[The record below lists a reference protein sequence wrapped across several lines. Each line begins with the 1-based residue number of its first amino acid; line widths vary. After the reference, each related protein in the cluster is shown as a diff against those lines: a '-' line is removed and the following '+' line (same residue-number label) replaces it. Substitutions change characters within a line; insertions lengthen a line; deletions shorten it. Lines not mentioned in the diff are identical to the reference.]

1 MFGVSKLDLIVIISY
16 LLGITLFGL
25 YVSRRVKDTGGFFMG
40 NRGFGKALMIAQALT
55 TGTRA
60 DYAIGVAGASY
71 QIGMAGIWYQWMWI
85 FSTPFFWLLSPI
97 FRRMRYV
104 TTADFFEKR
113 FSRSLGFAYSLF
125 ALYMF
130 MLWQGT
136 IIKGAA
142 TTITAITGL
151 PEPWI
156 IWGVTILFVL
166 FGVAGGLV
174 ATVTTDFIQGI
185 FILILS
191 FVLIPFGL
199 KAVGG
204 FSGLHQTLAD
214 TPQMFSLIA
223 PKELTLFTI
232 AMLVISG
239 LVGIVAQPHHMS
251 VAGSGKTEMN
261 CRVGWTYGN
270 FIKRL
275 CTIGWALAGLF
286 AAALVVTGALPKAD
300 LDAKR
305 ELAFGAMVRLLL
317 PEGLVGLMIAAIIAT
332 VIASCASFMI
342 AGSALFTRNLYQ
354 RYIKKDGNDSHYLTV
369 GRIVSAVITI
379 GSLLIALYIPT
390 VISATIHFVEMMA
403 FVGVPMWVA
412 IIWRRTNS
420 HGAWAGIILGI
431 STFAVTGG
439 TLHWQKGPQLLIS
452 LCVSFAATI
461 LVSLFTPPVAEEQLR
476 QFYGLLHTPVGE
488 EENLTQLEN
497 PQASLPESKLEED
510 GHSLLI
516 VDLLRLRGR
525 LTYKRYRL
533 DLIGFGLAWIWV
545 ALLLLLGYWVSHIG
559 E

>member
-1 MFGVSKLDLIVIISY
+1 MFGISKLDLVVIVVY
-16 LLGITLFGL
+16 LVGITLFGL
-25 YVSRRVKDTGGFFMG
+25 YVSRKVRDTGGFFMG

-104 TTADFFEKR
+104 TTADFFEER
-113 FSRSLGFAYSLF
+113 FSKSLGFAYSLF

-142 TTITAITGL
+142 TTITAITDL
-151 PEPWI
+151 PENWI
-156 IWGVTILFVL
+156 IWGVTILFVI

-174 ATVTTDFIQGI
+174 ATVMTDFIQGI

-199 KAVGG
+199 EAVGG
-204 FSGLHQTLAD
+204 FSGLHRTLAD
-214 TPQMFSLIA
+214 APHMFSLIA

-232 AMLVISG
+232 AMLVFSG
-239 LVGIVAQPHHMS
+239 LVGIVAQPHHMA

-305 ELAFGAMVRLLL
+305 ELAFGAMVKLLL
-317 PEGLVGLMIAAIIAT
+317 PEGLIGLMIAAIIAT

-354 RYIKKDGNDSHYLTV
+354 RYLRPDAEDSHYLTV
-369 GRIVSAVITI
+369 GRLVSAVITV

-412 IIWRRTNS
+412 IIWRRANS

-431 STFAVTGG
+431 AAFVAGG
-439 TLHWQKGPQLLIS
+439 SLLHWQKGPQLLIS
-452 LCVSFAATI
+452 LTISFAATI
-461 LVSLFTPPVAEEQLR
+461 IVSLFTSPVPEERLR
-476 QFYGLLHTPVGE
+476 RFYGLLHTPVGE
-488 EENLTQLEN
+488 EENLKQLDDPKAPL
-497 PQASLPESKLEED
+497 PQSKLEEE

-516 VDLLRLRGR
+516 VDLLKLPGR
-525 LTYKRYRL
+525 LSYRRYRL
-533 DLIGFGLAWIWV
+533 DLIGFGLAWLWV
-545 ALLLLLGYWVSHIG
+545 ALLLLLGYWITLIG
-559 E
+559 A

>member
-1 MFGVSKLDLIVIISY
+1 MFGISKLDLVVIIVY
-16 LLGITLFGL
+16 LVGITLFGL
-25 YVSRRVKDTGGFFMG
+25 YVSRRVRDTGGFFMG

-104 TTADFFEKR
+104 TTADFFEER
-113 FSRSLGFAYSLF
+113 FSKSLGFAYSLF

-142 TTITAITGL
+142 TTITAITAL
-151 PEPWI
+151 PENWI
-156 IWGVTILFVL
+156 IWGVTILFVI

-174 ATVTTDFIQGI
+174 ATVMTDFIQGI

-199 KAVGG
+199 EAVGG
-204 FSGLHQTLAD
+204 FSGLHRTLAD
-214 TPQMFSLIA
+214 APQMFSLIA

-232 AMLVISG
+232 AMLVFSG
-239 LVGIVAQPHHMS
+239 LVGIVAQPHHMA

-305 ELAFGAMVRLLL
+305 ELAFGAMVKLLL
-317 PEGLVGLMIAAIIAT
+317 PEGLIGLMIAAIIAT

-354 RYIKKDGNDSHYLTV
+354 RYLRPAADDSHYLTV
-369 GRIVSAVITI
+369 GRIVSAIITV

-412 IIWRRTNS
+412 IIWRRANS

-431 STFAVTGG
+431 ATFVAAGSL
-439 TLHWQKGPQLLIS
+439 LHWPKGPQLLIS
-452 LCVSFAATI
+452 LAISFAATI
-461 LVSLFTPPVAEEQLR
+461 LVSLFTPPVPEERLR
-476 QFYGLLHTPVGE
+476 RFYGLLHTPVGE
-488 EENLTQLEN
+488 EDNLKQLDD
-497 PQASLPESKLEED
+497 PQAPLPASKLEEE

-525 LTYKRYRL
+525 LTYRRYRL
-533 DLIGFGLAWIWV
+533 DLIGFGLAWLWV
-545 ALLLLLGYWVSHIG
+545 ALLLLLGYWITRIG
-559 E
+559 A

>member
-1 MFGVSKLDLIVIISY
+1 MYGLSRLDLAVIIVY
-16 LLGITLFGL
+16 LAGITIFGL
-25 YVSRRVKDTGGFFMG
+25 YVSRRVRDTGGFFMG

-104 TTADFFEKR
+104 TTADFFEER
-113 FSRSLGFAYSLF
+113 FSKPLGVAYSLF

-151 PEPWI
+151 PELWI
-156 IWGVTILFVL
+156 IWGVTGLFVL

-191 FVLIPFGL
+191 FLLIPYGL
-199 KAVGG
+199 SAVGG
-204 FSGLHQTLAD
+204 FDGLHRILGE
-214 TPQMFSLIA
+214 TPQMFSLVA
-223 PKELTLFTI
+223 PQELTISTVT
-232 AMLVISG
+232 MLVISG

-261 CRVGWTYGN
+261 CRVGWCYGN

-286 AAALVVTGALPKAD
+286 AAALVLQGSLSRAD

-305 ELAFGAMVRLLL
+305 ELAFGAMIRLLL
-317 PEGLVGLMIAAIIAT
+317 PEGLIGLMIAAIIAT

-342 AGSALFTRNLYQ
+342 AGSALFTHNLYQ
-354 RYIKKDGNDSHYLTV
+354 RYIRREATDKHYLLV
-369 GRIVSAVITI
+369 GRIVSALITV
-379 GSLLIALYIPT
+379 GSLLIALYIPS
-390 VISATIHFVEMMA
+390 VIKATIHFVEIVA
-403 FVGVPMWVA
+403 FVGVPMWVG
-412 IIWRRTNS
+412 IIWKRTTS
-420 HGAWAGIILGI
+420 AGAWAGIIAGAGVFLQ
-431 STFAVTGG
+431 TGASG
-439 TLHWQKGPQLLIS
+439 WEKGPQLATS
-452 LCVSFAATI
+452 LSCAFLATI
-461 LVSLFTPPVAEEQLR
+461 IVSLLTKPTAEERLR
-476 QFYGLLHTPVGE
+476 RFYGRLHTPVGE
-488 EENLTQLEN
+488 EDNLAQVDD
-497 PQASLPESKLEED
+497 PAAPLPTSKLEEE

-516 VDLLRLRGR
+516 VDLLRLRER
-525 LTYKRYRL
+525 FSFRRYRL

-545 ALLLLLGYWVSHIG
+545 GLLLLLGYWVANLG
-559 E
+559 A

>member
-1 MFGVSKLDLIVIISY
+1 MIGLSRLDLAVIVGY
-16 LLGITLFGL
+16 LAGITLFGL
-25 YVSRRVKDTGGFFMG
+25 YVARRVKDTGGYFMG

-104 TTADFFEKR
+104 TTADFFEER
-113 FSRSLGFAYSLF
+113 FSKSLGFAYSLF
-125 ALYMF
+125 ALYLF

-142 TTITAITGL
+142 TTITAITDL
-151 PEPWI
+151 PEAWI
-156 IWGVTILFVL
+156 IWGVTALFVL

-191 FVLIPFGL
+191 FLLIPFGL
-199 KAVGG
+199 NAVGG
-204 FSGLHQTLAD
+204 FTGLHQKLAD

-223 PKELTLFTI
+223 PQELTLFTI

-261 CRVGWTYGN
+261 CRVGWCYGN

-275 CTIGWALAGLF
+275 CTIGWALAGVI
-286 AAALVVTGALPKAD
+286 AAALLVQGSL
-300 LDAKR
+300 AKR
-305 ELAFGAMVRLLL
+305 ELAFGVMVKMLL

-354 RYIKKDGNDSHYLTV
+354 KYIRTDGDDKHYLLV
-369 GRIVSAVITI
+369 GRIVSAVITV
-379 GSLLIALYIPT
+379 GSLLIALYIPS
-390 VISATIHFVEMMA
+390 VISATIHFVEIVA
-403 FVGVPMWVA
+403 FVGVPMWVG
-412 IIWRRTNS
+412 IIWRRANS
-420 HGAWAGIILGI
+420 QGAWAGILSGAAVFI
-431 STFAVTGG
+431 VTGNF
-439 TLHWQKGPQLLIS
+439 LHWQKGPQLLLS
-452 LCVSFAATI
+452 LVVAFAATI
-461 LVSLFTPPVAEEQLR
+461 LVSLFTSPVPEERLR
-476 QFYGLLHTPVGE
+476 RFYGLLHTPVGE
-488 EENLTQLEN
+488 EENLKKLDE
-497 PQASLPESKLEED
+497 PGAELPASKLEEE

-516 VDLLRLRGR
+516 VDLLRLGQRFNYR
-525 LTYKRYRL
+525 RYRL
-533 DLIGFGLAWIWV
+533 DIIGFVLAWIWV
-545 ALLLLLGYWVSHIG
+545 ALLLLLGYWVAHLG